1 MLPMT
6 PKRKKRLLLTV
17 ILITGLVVTL
27 NLTYWIVLHQGK
39 IAIKNQ
45 SQKQLKELVSFLGG
59 ALSRYESIPHVLS
72 TNPMLAN
79 VLLDRQNSQKLQ
91 DLNLYLEE
99 IQHVTEASDIYLID
113 AHGDAIAAS
122 NWQQSFSFIG
132 KNYAFRPYYTEAIS
146 GNLGR
151 YYAVGTSSDKRGFYF
166 SYPIYQAGSKTILGA
181 IVVKVDIIDIE
192 QQSKSIALAGQSE
205 FLITDPDNIVFIS
218 SENNWR
224 LKSLTPL
231 TQEKQ
236 ASISQ
241 SRRYA
246 ERTIAEL
253 AISPPYKPDNQAQG
267 QIYRMRINGRQA
279 QFIDTYQLMPK
290 AGWQVHILSPLQPL
304 LASLP
309 ALLLL
314 SASIYLL
321 LALGILFSIERRR
334 NLQRMQLAQNLLEQ
348 RVAERTRDLQQANEQ
363 LKDTQDE
370 LIQAAK
376 LTVIGSLSAS
386 INHELNQPLAALRS
400 YAQNTQTFLTRNM
413 PEKALANL
421 NIIIELTDRLADIVG
436 QFKSFTRKSQ
446 GTDSATE
453 LNSCITQALT
463 IVQPEID
470 KQGVRVEL
478 QLPQGRHL
486 IWGDKVRLQ
495 QVLVNIMSNAIVA
508 MQQSQQRQ
516 LSITVNSKVCLTGEA
531 IHSAHQNED
540 KPQETPNAPL
550 VEGQPKYVISIQDSG
565 PGVREGQM
573 EKIFEP
579 YFTTNER
586 HGLGLGLS
594 ISQRIIE
601 SMQGLIT
608 VANAAEGGAI
618 FHIIL
623 PIYSLEENKPL

>member
-6 PKRKKRLLLTV
+6 PKAKKRLLLTIALLAGLFA
-17 ILITGLVVTL
+17 ILK
-27 NLTYWIVLHQGK
+27 LTYWVHLHQGK
-39 IAIKNQ
+39 VEIQQQ
-45 SQKQLKELVSFLGG
+45 SEKQLKELVSFLDG

-79 VLLDRQNSQKLQ
+79 VLNDQQNPNKIQE
-91 DLNLYLEE
+91 LNLYLEE

-113 AHGDAIAAS
+113 ALGIAIAAS

-132 KNYAFRPYYTEAIS
+132 KDYSFRPYYTDAIS

-166 SYPIYQAGSKTILGA
+166 SYPIYQRGGKGILGA
-181 IVVKVDIIDIE
+181 IIVKVDIADIE
-192 QQSKSIALAGQSE
+192 QQSTSIAMAGQYQ
-205 FLITDPDNIVFIS
+205 FLISDPDDIVFIS
-218 SENNWR
+218 SVDEWR
-224 LKSLTPL
+224 LTSLTPL
-231 TQEKQ
+231 TQAKQ
-236 ASISQ
+236 YALNASK
-241 SRRYA
+241 RYA
-246 ERTIAEL
+246 ERPIGEL
-253 AISPPYKPDNQAQG
+253 LMKPQYQEKGNNGDHIYQIRTGNALAQ
-267 QIYRMRINGRQA
+267 YM
-279 QFIDTYQLMPK
+279 DTHHLMTK
-290 AGWQVHILSPLQPL
+290 AGWRVHILSPMKPL
-304 LASLP
+304 LESMP
-309 ALLLL
+309 AMMLL

-321 LALGILFSIERRR
+321 LALGILFSSERRR

-348 RVAERTRDLQQANEQ
+348 RVEERTQDLLQANNR

-400 YAQNTQTFLTRNM
+400 YAQNTQTFLARNM
-413 PEKALANL
+413 QDKALDNL
-421 NIIIELTDRLADIVG
+421 KIIIELTDRLADIVG

-446 GTDSATE
+446 GNDSATDI
-453 LNSCITQALT
+453 NRCIKQALT

-470 KQGVRVEL
+470 KQGVEL
-478 QLPQGRHL
+478 DVQLPEGQYQV
-486 IWGDKVRLQ
+486 WGDKVRLQ
-495 QVLVNIMSNAIVA
+495 QVFVNIMSNAIVA
-508 MQQSQQRQ
+508 MQ
-516 LSITVNSKVCLTGEA
+516 LSVKRRLIIRVTS
-531 IHSAHQNED
+531 ED
-540 KPQETPNAPL
+540 KFC
-550 VEGQPKYVISIQDSG
+550 ISIQDSG
-565 PGVREGQM
+565 PGVRESQM

-601 SMQGLIT
+601 SMQGQIN
-608 VANAAEGGAI
+608 VANAEDGGAI

-623 PIYSLEENKPL
+623 PIYLLEERPSI